1 MQRGPALLRLIA
13 GFAFGELKPWFFVL
27 RNSRF
32 GTILESFGAIFCQD
46 MGALDSN
53 TIVIDR
59 TIEVLI
65 GGVQNP
71 PQANAQKIA
80 EFLASHPRIPR
91 VNYAGLPGHT
101 GRSLHFSQVSPTCL
115 LSVSIF
121 GTSIDYCTLL
131 HYCSCWDF
139 CSGNV
144 SHK

>member
-1 MQRGPALLRLIA
+1 MQRGQALLHLIA
-13 GFAFGELKPWFFVL
+13 GFAFGELKPWLFVL

-32 GTILESFGAIFCQD
+32 GIILESFGAIFCQD

-65 GGVQNP
+65 RGVQNP

-80 EFLASHPRIPR
+80 EFLASHPRIPQ

-115 LSVSIF
+115 LSVTIF

-131 HYCSCWDF
+131 HYC
-139 CSGNV
+139 
-144 SHK
+144 

>member
-1 MQRGPALLRLIA
+1 MQRGQALLRLIA
-13 GFAFGELKPWFFVL
+13 GFAFGELKPWLFVL

-32 GTILESFGAIFCQD
+32 ETIPGAIFCQD

-53 TIVIDR
+53 TILIER

-101 GRSLHFSQVSPTCL
+101 GQSLHFSQVSPTCL

-121 GTSIDYCTLL
+121 ATSIDYCTLL
-131 HYCSCWDF
+131 HYC
-139 CSGNV
+139 
-144 SHK
+144 